1 MSAEMWVK
9 LATDL
14 PLLAVLLL
22 VLWKG
27 GQKLDKIGE
36 RLDKM
41 TNVVKTLSSKIEL
54 IGKIQDM
61 RLELH
66 EERTNAVGGH
76 VDAAVVVSR
85 HAHPGN
91 GAVPPAP
98 MTPRGARPS
107 WLDVP
112 ADPEDE

>member
-1 MSAEMWVK
+1 MSPEMWVK

-36 RLDKM
+36 RIDKM
-41 TNVVKTLSSKIEL
+41 TKVVSTLSSRIEL
-54 IGKIQDM
+54 LGKIQDM

-66 EERTNAVGGH
+66 EERTNVVGGH
-76 VDAAVVVSR
+76 VDVAVVAGR
-85 HAHPGN
+85 HVHPGN
-91 GAVPPAP
+91 GAAAPVPI
-98 MTPRGARPS
+98 TPRAVRPS
-107 WLDVP
+107 WPAVPTDV
-112 ADPEDE
+112 EDE